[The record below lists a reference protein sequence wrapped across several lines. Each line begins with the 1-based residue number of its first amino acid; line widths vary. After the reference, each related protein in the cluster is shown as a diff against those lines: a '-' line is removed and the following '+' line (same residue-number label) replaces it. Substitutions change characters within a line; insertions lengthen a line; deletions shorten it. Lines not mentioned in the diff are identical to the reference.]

1 TKLRGLSTSSKREE
15 QKSIGR
21 IELVPQSKARDDD
34 GDFYAEWHREMLA
47 AGYTTPSERWR
58 PSVTSPVLFA
68 TGLSAISLGLAAYL
82 TNRDEEHY
90 KHKIDGTRFRSWLRT
105 QSDSH
110 ALAGECAA
118 LARAREQDRLA
129 RLRAWYSTLNRDS
142 KEAVAP
148 LLNRW
153 NRMTE
158 GQRTVAGVIGVY
170 VGVYGLAWVL
180 KPKTFFRLFT
190 HYAPTARLYPLFTSS
205 IAHFNLLHLGANAY
219 ALYTFSGAMYH
230 HMGKASRL
238 TRESGARDGGQPAQA
253 ESTTRYHFLA
263 FMVCGGVMSSLGSH
277 LWDSRIAYN
286 AVRRALRDGIRA
298 TPKLFWRVRPGLGAS
313 GAVWSV
319 VSYTA
324 LSTPDA
330 RLGIIFLPGID
341 FPIGAAAACLFGIDV
356 LGMLLGWSRFGHAAH
371 ATGALFGVFWFYEG
385 GYIFDSIRAKVRQ
398 LSEAIA

>member
-1 TKLRGLSTSSKREE
+1 MLHHHAAPARLILAFGCPLARRTKLRGLSTSSKREE

-105 QSDSH
+105 H
-110 ALAGECAA
+110 
-118 LARAREQDRLA
+118 
-129 RLRAWYSTLNRDS
+129 
-142 KEAVAP
+142 
-148 LLNRW
+148 
-153 NRMTE
+153 
-158 GQRTVAGVIGVY
+158 
-170 VGVYGLAWVL
+170 
-180 KPKTFFRLFT
+180 
-190 HYAPTARLYPLFTSS
+190 
-205 IAHFNLLHLGANAY
+205 
-219 ALYTFSGAMYH
+219 GAMYH